1 LPILAVGLDDVIEL
15 FDRYELLDDKVNF
28 IKGWFKDTLTKAPIE
43 KLAVLR
49 LDGDLYE
56 STMDALNPLYDKVS
70 PGGFIIVDD
79 YLAFLPCKLAIDEF
93 RLTHNINDKIIHIDT
108 QSIFWRKYA

>member
-1 LPILAVGLDDVIEL
+1 
-15 FDRYELLDDKVNF
+15 
-28 IKGWFKDTLTKAPIE
+28 
-43 KLAVLR
+43 LAVLR

-93 RLTHNINDKIIHIDT
+93 RLTHNINDKIIHILDFRLLL
-108 QSIFWRKYA
+108 QSLKNVVLPEKKA